1 MKALAMGM
9 PARDASGRLE
19 SNPGAQGAAEV
30 AAGIFKPLKMT
41 EIDAPPY
48 ANRSELSVSM

>member
-9 PARDASGRLE
+9 PTGDASDRFE
-19 SNPGAQGAAEV
+19 SNLSIQGAAEG
-30 AAGIFKPLKMT
+30 AAAVFKLPKMT